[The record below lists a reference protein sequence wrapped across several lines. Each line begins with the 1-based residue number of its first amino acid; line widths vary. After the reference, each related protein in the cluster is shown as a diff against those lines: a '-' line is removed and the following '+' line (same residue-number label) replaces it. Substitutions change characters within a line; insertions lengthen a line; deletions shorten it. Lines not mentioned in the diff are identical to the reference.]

1 MRTIEPTAPAAAPE
15 ATAPPTETATAPV
28 VRVVVVDDTPDLRH
42 LLRLMLT
49 RAGFDVV
56 GEAADG
62 AAAVEVVGRTQPD
75 VVLLDVAMPRMDGI
89 EALPQLRRTA
99 PGAKVIA
106 MSAFGAAH
114 MANRA
119 VAAGADGYV
128 EKGTSLHSILDH
140 VAAIGAAT
148 DRPAQPLTVTPGPSA
163 QPATTPVRPA
173 PGARTPSG
181 TGVDLATLALEHAPY
196 GVLVVSDEPA
206 PRLVTANPAAR
217 RLLGPAVPVGGLLG
231 LGAPALADKIA
242 AHRHEDR
249 TEVRA
254 VLDGGEVLHLT
265 LRRTEQGILV
275 YLDHTGEE
283 LGMLRRAIAAAAHE
297 LRGPITAIDSAVDVL
312 HWNDEPVTEPERDR
326 LLRTVVRQV
335 QHLDRITSDL
345 YTATQIHLGTLHVD
359 PRPVAVGAL
368 VAEVLADLDDVAV
381 EVSTDRVALA
391 DPLRVEQI
399 LGNLVSN
406 AFKYGAAPVTVVVR
420 DGAHGTVDVEVVD
433 RGPGIAPEFEPRLFH
448 EFTRQRGSIARG
460 TGLGLFVVRTLAEA
474 QGGTATYRR
483 HPEGG
488 AVFTVRLPAAR

>member
-1 MRTIEPTAPAAAPE
+1 MRTIEPSAPDAAAAPPR
-15 ATAPPTETATAPV
+15 T
-28 VRVVVVDDTPDLRH
+28 VRVVVVDDTSDLRH

-56 GEAADG
+56 GEAVDG
-62 AAAVEVVGRTQPD
+62 VTALEVVGRTQPD
-75 VVLLDVAMPRMDGI
+75 VVLLDIAMPRMDGI

-99 PGAKVIA
+99 PGARVIA

-114 MANRA
+114 MATRA

-128 EKGTSLHSILDH
+128 EKGTSLHSILDY
-140 VAAIGAAT
+140 VAAVGRGA
-148 DRPAQPLTVTPGPSA
+148 DRPAQPLTVTPGPTPVA
-163 QPATTPVRPA
+163 ATTPVRPA
-173 PGARTPSG
+173 PVARSAASPAGAAPFN
-181 TGVDLATLALEHAPY
+181 DLAALTLEHAPY

-206 PRLVTANPAAR
+206 PRLMSCNPAGR
-217 RLLGPAVPVGGLLG
+217 RLLGSTVAVGGLLG
-231 LGAPALADKIA
+231 LTAPLLAEVVA
-242 AHRHEDR
+242 AHRHEEHS
-249 TEVRA
+249 EVEA
-254 VLDGGEVLHLT
+254 TLDDGVAAHLT
-265 LRRTEQGILV
+265 LRRTDQGLLV
-275 YLDHTGEE
+275 YLDHAGEE
-283 LGMLRRAIAAAAHE
+283 LGMLRRAIATAAHE

-359 PRPVAVGAL
+359 ARPTLVGAL
-368 VAEVLADLDDVAV
+368 VEELLHDLDDVAV
-381 EVSTDRVALA
+381 EVRSTRTVMA
-391 DPLRVEQI
+391 DPLRVEQM

-406 AFKYGAAPVTVVVR
+406 AFKYGSAPVSVVVR
-420 DGAHGTVDVEVVD
+420 DGADDTVRVEVVD
-433 RGPGIAPEFEPRLFH
+433 RGEGVALDFEPHLFR
-448 EFTRQRGSIARG
+448 EFTRQRGSVARG

-488 AVFTVRLPAAR
+488 SVFTVQLPVAR